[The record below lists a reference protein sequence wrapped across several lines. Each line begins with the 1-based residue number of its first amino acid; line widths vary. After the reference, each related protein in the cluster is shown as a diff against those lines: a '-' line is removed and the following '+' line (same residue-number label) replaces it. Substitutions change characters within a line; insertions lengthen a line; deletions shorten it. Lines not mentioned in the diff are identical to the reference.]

1 MKKRPSKRR
10 PPGSILVPK
19 MVPKWSK
26 IESFLLLLFA
36 TRFWGLRHPKKCL
49 KLEAFWLKLEQNALC
64 TVFSTEKVYI
74 PKTELSHGGFAQND
88 KVDSCKNLENC
99 ENPDFFRKTIDRKPG
114 MAKIPILVPFSAP
127 KRLPFWNQT
136 SIKKRPG
143 KRVEK
148 GPILYRFR
156 VSF

>member
-26 IESFLLLLFA
+26 IVSFLVLLFA
-36 TRFWGLRHPKKCL
+36 TRFWGLRHQKKCL

-74 PKTELSHGGFAQND
+74 PKTELSHGGFAQNN
-88 KVDSCKNLENC
+88 KVDSWKNLENC

-114 MAKIPILVPFSAP
+114 MAKIPLFVPFSAP
-127 KRLPFWNQT
+127 KRLPFWLHFGTKHCSKNDA
-136 SIKKRPG
+136 
-143 KRVEK
+143 EK
-148 GPILYRFR
+148 G
-156 VSF
+156 